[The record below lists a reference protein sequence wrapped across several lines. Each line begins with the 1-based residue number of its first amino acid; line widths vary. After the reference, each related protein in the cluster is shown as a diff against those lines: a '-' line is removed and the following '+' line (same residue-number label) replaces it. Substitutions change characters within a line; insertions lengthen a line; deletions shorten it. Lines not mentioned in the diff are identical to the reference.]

1 MNVSMNSGPIALS
14 TDYDYDYGSE
24 PASFGSAPAPAP
36 ADQTSTTSFLVR
48 ALLIVLLLALVGFNV
63 FTYLDD
69 ITEWFGD
76 TFGAPFRVVAGWLG
90 YAAADTVKTT
100 VDVTAQGAKSA
111 VDIAAGAA
119 TSGIDVL
126 QQTIGST
133 GSTAHNNNNLKTN
146 NNNNNNH
153 KGTGTNNN
161 NNNNNHKGTGT
172 NNNNNHKGTGTNNN
186 NNHNERPSSEAETE
200 SSSLET
206 ALSHAKK
213 KAPQPDDATSRIQ
226 RTGKSGYCYIG
237 EDRGFRSCIKV
248 GEQDT
253 CMSGDI
259 FPTHAICIN
268 PRLRQ

>member
-1 MNVSMNSGPIALS
+1 MNTGPIALS
-14 TDYDYDYGSE
+14 SDYDYDYRSE
-24 PASFGSAPAPAP
+24 PASFGSAPT
-36 ADQTSTTSFLVR
+36 DQTQTSTTSFLVR

-69 ITEWFGD
+69 ITAWFGD
-76 TFGAPFRVVAGWLG
+76 TFGAPFRVVARWLG

-133 GSTAHNNNNLKTN
+133 GSTAHNNNN
-146 NNNNNNH
+146 NH
-153 KGTGTNNN
+153 KGTGTNHNN
-161 NNNNNHKGTGT
+161 NNNN
-172 NNNNNHKGTGTNNN
+172 
-186 NNHNERPSSEAETE
+186 ERPSETASSDTSAETA
-200 SSSLET
+200 SASLET

>member
-1 MNVSMNSGPIALS
+1 
-14 TDYDYDYGSE
+14 
-24 PASFGSAPAPAP
+24 
-36 ADQTSTTSFLVR
+36 LVR

-69 ITEWFGD
+69 ITAWFGD
-76 TFGAPFRVVAGWLG
+76 TFGAPFRAVARWLG

-133 GSTAHNNNNLKTN
+133 GTTGTTAHANL
-146 NNNNNNH
+146 
-153 KGTGTNNN
+153 KGTGTNA
-161 NNNNNHKGTGT
+161 KGV
-172 NNNNNHKGTGTNNN
+172 
-186 NNHNERPSSEAETE
+186 ERPSETASSDTSAETA
-200 SSSLET
+200 SASLDT

-213 KAPQPDDATSRIQ
+213 MAPQPDDATSRIQ

>member
-14 TDYDYDYGSE
+14 SDYDYDYGSG
-24 PASFGSAPAPAP
+24 PASFGSAPAPA

-48 ALLIVLLLALVGFNV
+48 ALLIVMLLALVGFNV

-76 TFGAPFRVVAGWLG
+76 TFGAPFRAVARWLG

-111 VDIAAGAA
+111 VDIATGAA
-119 TSGIDVL
+119 TSSIDVL

-133 GSTAHNNNNLKTN
+133 NAHANAHADKRSNNANNHNNLKIN
-146 NNNNNNH
+146 NNNNN
-153 KGTGTNNN
+153 
-161 NNNNNHKGTGT
+161 
-172 NNNNNHKGTGTNNN
+172 
-186 NNHNERPSSEAETE
+186 ERPSESEAETE

>member
-1 MNVSMNSGPIALS
+1 MNVSMNPA
-14 TDYDYDYGSE
+14 YDYDYGSA
-24 PASFGSAPAPAP
+24 PASFGSGPAP
-36 ADQTSTTSFLVR
+36 ADQTQVSTTSFLVR
-48 ALLIVLLLALVGFNV
+48 ALLIVLLLALIGFNV

-76 TFGAPFRVVAGWLG
+76 TFGAPFRAVARWLG

-133 GSTAHNNNNLKTN
+133 GSTAHNNNNLKGTRTRTDN
-146 NNNNNNH
+146 NN
-153 KGTGTNNN
+153 
-161 NNNNNHKGTGT
+161 
-172 NNNNNHKGTGTNNN
+172 
-186 NNHNERPSSEAETE
+186 NERPSETASLETASLETASLDTTSAETA
-200 SSSLET
+200 SASLET

>member
-1 MNVSMNSGPIALS
+1 MNFGTAPAL
-14 TDYDYDYGSE
+14 G
-24 PASFGSAPAPAP
+24 PAPALAP
-36 ADQTSTTSFLVR
+36 ASAPSSTFDMQDADASTTVSLFIR
-48 ALLIVLLLALVGFNV
+48 GLLAVLILALIGFNV

-69 ITEWFGD
+69 ITAWFGN
-76 TFGAPFRVVAGWLG
+76 TFGGPFRSVARGVG
-90 YAAADTVKTT
+90 NAAADTAQTT
-100 VDVTAQGAKSA
+100 VNVTAQGTKSA

-126 QQTIGST
+126 QQT
-133 GSTAHNNNNLKTN
+133 L
-146 NNNNNNH
+146 
-153 KGTGTNNN
+153 
-161 NNNNNHKGTGT
+161 
-172 NNNNNHKGTGTNNN
+172 
-186 NNHNERPSSEAETE
+186 E
-200 SSSLET
+200 SSGPNQIKQDNDNDKDALET

-213 KAPQPDDATSRIQ
+213 QPPQPDDATSRTQ

-259 FPTHAICIN
+259 FPTQAICIN